1 MKFAKA
7 YALAVNELE
16 EYVFLNESDRNEMAL
31 AVFQEDM
38 MNRFNLTVNWYSS
51 YYADMAKA
59 LGAELT
65 HKNIL
70 ARCREETMEDM
81 FTYKTKIVEG

>member
-1 MKFAKA
+1 MKFTKA
-7 YALAVNELE
+7 YVLAINELE

-31 AVFQEDM
+31 AVFQEDT
-38 MNRFNLTVNWYSS
+38 MNRFNFTINWYGS
-51 YYADMAKA
+51 YYADMVEV

-70 ARCREETMEDM
+70 ARCRKETMEDM
-81 FTYKTKIVEG
+81 FTYETKIVEG